1 MSIRMFENKKGN
13 TYEVRFSY
21 KDKYGRKQYYSKRG
35 FTSERK
41 AKRHEDYMKVKLK
54 ENNIAALNKK
64 TFNDVFCEAM
74 KFSDLKPNT
83 IGIYKEYYKLWVKK
97 EIGTAQINLL
107 DYAVLQNLLN
117 KIGKEKSLSVCKSVL
132 KVITYTFKYAYNNSY
147 VDRIPYAQLKTSGKP
162 SIKKNKIIKEDD
174 YIALLNYTDNP
185 AYKIMFQIA
194 YYTGMRMGEIL
205 ALEKNDINF
214 YDNTIE
220 ISKNLYFDK
229 DLKEIGI
236 SYPKTQES
244 ANFIPIP
251 SKLRPILKEYILNLK
266 CDILI
271 NKDGNYIK
279 PSDVYNYLHKFNKLY
294 ETYIT
299 MHMFRHTYTSRLYE
313 NNVDVKEA
321 QRLLRHKHFST
332 TMDTYTHLKEDTLQD
347 TIDKVFN

>member
-41 AKRHEDYMKVKLK
+41 ARKHEEYMKVKLK
-54 ENNIAALNKK
+54 ENKASVNKK
-64 TFNDVFCEAM
+64 TFNEVFYEAM

-83 IGIYKEYYKLWVKK
+83 IGLYKEYYKLWIKK
-97 EIGTAQINLL
+97 EIGAAQINLL
-107 DYAVLQNLLN
+107 DYAILQNLLN
-117 KIGKEKSLSVCKSVL
+117 NIGKEKSLSVCKSVL

-147 VDRIPYAQLKTSGKP
+147 IDRIPYAQLKTTGKT
-162 SIKKNKIIKEDD
+162 SIKKNKIINEDD
-174 YIALLNYTDNP
+174 YIALLNYANNNP
-185 AYKIMFQIA
+185 EYKIMFQIA
-194 YYTGMRMGEIL
+194 YYTGMRIGEIL
-205 ALEKNDINF
+205 ALEKNDIDF
-214 YDNTIE
+214 YNNTIE

-229 DLKEIGI
+229 DLREIGI

-244 ANFIPIP
+244 ANYIPIP
-251 SKLRPILKEYILNLK
+251 SKLKDILKEYVDDLS
-266 CDILI
+266 CDII
-271 NKDGNYIK
+271 VNKNGDYIK
-279 PSDVYNYLHKFNKLY
+279 PSNIYNYLHKFNKSHN
-294 ETYIT
+294 TYIT

-313 NNVDVKEA
+313 HDVDVKEA

-332 TMDTYTHLKEDTLQD
+332 TMDTYTHLKENKLQD